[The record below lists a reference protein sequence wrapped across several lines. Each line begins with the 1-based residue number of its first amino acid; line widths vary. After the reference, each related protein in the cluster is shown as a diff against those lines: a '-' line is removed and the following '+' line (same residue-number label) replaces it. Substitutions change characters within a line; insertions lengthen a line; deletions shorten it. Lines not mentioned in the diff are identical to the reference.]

1 MAHKNN
7 AAKLPNGKKVTT
19 SSSGGRADK
28 KAAIKKN
35 REDASP
41 KVKDAVWIRAAGH
54 CELCGRDL
62 SYERL
67 SLSIAKLGEVAHILP
82 ASPDGPRG
90 SNGGTV
96 TSLADL
102 SDRND
107 PGNLML
113 LCDSCH
119 REIDKTP
126 SFYPAEDLTAQ
137 HEAFIESI
145 RFAATRAKANQG
157 QGVLIQGNHFET
169 LARIDPTE
177 IQTALWR
184 DRTRPVGRP
193 LIIDL
198 PRLDGGVRD
207 DAYYVAVRKKLK
219 YSIDRDIPSTQ
230 SDDGDGLVLGIAGI
244 ADMPSMMLAGQA
256 IGDRRRRKLYSS
268 DRKTGLVWP
277 DISAKPK
284 DFKFEFEKI
293 DAGPVAFLLEISV
306 VLSTDAIHAAT
317 TVGSIARFTASDP
330 SYSYIR
336 NGEFIDHFR
345 EQIQPALGIIEA
357 HTAEPIHLFM
367 AIPAALA
374 FELGALL
381 STNHRHKYIVY
392 DIDDQ
397 SKTYRQHTTIE

>member
-126 SFYPAEDLTAQ
+126 SFYPA
-137 HEAFIESI
+137 
-145 RFAATRAKANQG
+145 
-157 QGVLIQGNHFET
+157 
-169 LARIDPTE
+169 
-177 IQTALWR
+177 
-184 DRTRPVGRP
+184 
-193 LIIDL
+193 
-198 PRLDGGVRD
+198 
-207 DAYYVAVRKKLK
+207 
-219 YSIDRDIPSTQ
+219 
-230 SDDGDGLVLGIAGI
+230 
-244 ADMPSMMLAGQA
+244 
-256 IGDRRRRKLYSS
+256 
-268 DRKTGLVWP
+268 
-277 DISAKPK
+277 
-284 DFKFEFEKI
+284 
-293 DAGPVAFLLEISV
+293 
-306 VLSTDAIHAAT
+306 
-317 TVGSIARFTASDP
+317 
-330 SYSYIR
+330 
-336 NGEFIDHFR
+336 
-345 EQIQPALGIIEA
+345 
-357 HTAEPIHLFM
+357 
-367 AIPAALA
+367 
-374 FELGALL
+374 
-381 STNHRHKYIVY
+381 
-392 DIDDQ
+392 
-397 SKTYRQHTTIE
+397 